1 MLGFGNTKKKKR
13 ERLIL
18 DLEELII
25 IVGEECIYR
34 GNFDLTASAKRV
46 RNNNSCIPAQRT
58 RK

>member
-1 MLGFGNTKKKKR
+1 MLDSGNTKKKKM
-13 ERLIL
+13 RLIL

-34 GNFDLTASAKRV
+34 GNFDLITVSAKRV

>member
-1 MLGFGNTKKKKR
+1 M
-13 ERLIL
+13 RLIL

>member
-1 MLGFGNTKKKKR
+1 M
-13 ERLIL
+13 RLIL

-34 GNFDLTASAKRV
+34 GNFDLITVSAKRV